1 MAYTCVLDVDGKF
14 EKKTTWG
21 TMQEAQAW
29 AVTHAR
35 IVPGTGKNTVTILD
49 GDAVVKRI
57 F

>member
-21 TMQEAQAW
+21 TIQEAQAW

-35 IVPGTGKNTVTILD
+35 IVPGTGKYTVTILD